1 MSDYDLSNRLD
12 TRRLTSPA
20 MIMTQ
25 FWPLVLMA
33 INVAR
38 LEAAP
43 NILMISV
50 EDLGWGDV
58 SWNNPEVV
66 MPNIATLASS
76 GVILGQT
83 TEIKSTN
90 YYQCLLRRSLRSTF
104 KWSFTVRNPDRKIP
118 LKVGKRRHSS
128 LYHINIPGQ
137 VSSSSPPLTS
147 SLLGCLWTSSC
158 SPSTWPP

>member
-12 TRRLTSPA
+12 TGTITSPA
-20 MIMTQ
+20 MIMTL
-25 FWPLVLMA
+25 FWPILVA

-43 NILMISV
+43 NILMITV

-83 TEIKSTN
+83 TNVNHQPIRI
-90 YYQCLLRRSLRSTF
+90 CLLRRSLCTAC
-104 KWSFTVRNPDRKIP
+104 KWPFTVINTNRKICI
-118 LKVGKRRHSS
+118 KVRE
-128 LYHINIPGQ
+128 
-137 VSSSSPPLTS
+137 
-147 SLLGCLWTSSC
+147 
-158 SPSTWPP
+158 

>member
-1 MSDYDLSNRLD
+1 MSDYALSNRLD

-20 MIMTQ
+20 MLMTQ
-25 FWPLVLMA
+25 FWPLVLVA

-43 NILMISV
+43 NILMITV

-90 YYQCLLRRSLRSTF
+90 YYQCVLRRSLRSTF
-104 KWSFTVRNPDRKIP
+104 QRPFTICDPDRKISF
-118 LKVGKRRHSS
+118 KVGWRRHST
-128 LYHINIPGQ
+128 LYC
-137 VSSSSPPLTS
+137 VTS
-147 SLLGCLWTSSC
+147 I
-158 SPSTWPP
+158 STFQDRSAIHLPD